1 MRVYTFPTIFPHR
14 IMKICGEVLVAKER
28 GLPTIAALDDV
39 GGDARE
45 IKPGFSWHVTV
56 RVTRVVEREC
66 RAVAA

>member
-1 MRVYTFPTIFPHR
+1 
-14 IMKICGEVLVAKER
+14 MKICGEVLVAKER